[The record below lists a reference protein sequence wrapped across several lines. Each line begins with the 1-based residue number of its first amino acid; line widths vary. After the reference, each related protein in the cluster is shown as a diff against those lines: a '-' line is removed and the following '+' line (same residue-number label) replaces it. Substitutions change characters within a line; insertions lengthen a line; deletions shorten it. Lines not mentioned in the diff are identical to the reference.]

1 MPGIVELRV
10 QTEKVFK
17 RCQRVEKNSY
27 VIPVWSGKTVFEMLF
42 VESTSL
48 ILPIYLALPLQP
60 LTELDCRVVPYD
72 SKMCTIKQLDVV
84 SPPRPPPN
92 TSSQQICSFCICQM
106 CTNRLRPYLLV
117 LMASV

>member
-1 MPGIVELRV
+1 MLRLTLFLLFVQFVPGIVEFKV

-27 VIPVWSGKTVFEMLF
+27 VIPVWSGKTVLEMLF

-48 ILPIYLALPLQP
+48 IRSIYMALPLQP

-72 SKMCTIKQLDVV
+72 SKNVYNYT
-84 SPPRPPPN
+84 
-92 TSSQQICSFCICQM
+92 
-106 CTNRLRPYLLV
+106 
-117 LMASV
+117 A